1 VNGLASVNGRAAVNQ
16 DAVKLTSYFGE
27 RQRTGDPGGASE
39 FAADAL
45 LDLYGRREVATSILL
60 RGAEGFGAR
69 RHPRTD
75 VSLTLS
81 EDLPLI
87 AVAVDAR
94 PRIEPLIEQATRIT
108 GTGLVTLERARL
120 LAGRI
125 EAVRLT
131 EQVHEETKLT
141 VYLGRA
147 ERVYRVPAFAAVC
160 DLLHRR
166 GVAGATVLLGV
177 DGTVHGRRQR
187 AAFFSRNAGT
197 PMMVIAVGSGDTISR
212 VLPELGGLLRRP
224 LLTLERVRICK
235 RDGDLLCPPS
245 ALPAVLPAAS
255 ESGMPLWHK
264 LMVYTSEAA
273 LIEGQ
278 PIHRAIV
285 RRLRAA
291 GISGA
296 TTQRGV
302 WGFHGDHAPHGDRL
316 FQLGRRVPAVTVV
329 IDSPERIATAFG
341 IIDEL
346 TREQG
351 LVTSEAV
358 PAMRPAGAGPEAA
371 SLAG

>member
-1 VNGLASVNGRAAVNQ
+1 MNGAGTVNE

-27 RQRTGDPGGASE
+27 RQRVAGGG

-45 LDLYGRREVATSILL
+45 LDLYGRERIATSILL
-60 RGAEGFGAR
+60 RGAEGFGAS

-75 VSLTLS
+75 MSLTLS

-87 AVAVDAR
+87 AVAVDTR
-94 PRIEPLIEQATRIT
+94 VTIEPLVEQAGRIT

-120 LAGRI
+120 LAGDI
-125 EAVRLT
+125 AAVRLS

-141 VYLGRA
+141 VYLGRQ
-147 ERVYRVPAFAAVC
+147 ERVYRAPAFIAVC

-166 GVAGATVLLGV
+166 GVAGATALLGV
-177 DGTVHGRRQR
+177 DGTAHGRRER
-187 AAFFSRNAGT
+187 AAFFSRNTAT
-197 PMMVIAVGSGDTISR
+197 PMMVIAVGSGERIGR
-212 VLPELGGLLRRP
+212 VLPELGGLLREP

-235 RDGDLLCPPS
+235 RDGALLCPPS
-245 ALPAVLPAAS
+245 ALPSADAT
-255 ESGMPLWHK
+255 GMPLWHK

-273 LIEGQ
+273 LVDGQ

-285 RRLRAA
+285 RRLLAA

-296 TTQRGV
+296 TTQRGI

-316 FQLGRRVPAVTVV
+316 FQAGRRVPAVTIV
-329 IDSPERIATAFG
+329 IDSPERIATAFAV
-341 IIDEL
+341 IDEL

-351 LVTSEAV
+351 LVTSETV
-358 PAMRPAGAGPEAA
+358 PVMRTAGVGPEPSPFAR
-371 SLAG
+371 